1 MTQIMLHVGVHKTA
15 TTHMQASLRLS
26 RARLNAAGVSYWD
39 LKTLRAGGSD
49 VADHLQLAEGRLASG
64 VKQMLDGH
72 DRLLISEE
80 NMLRLPY
87 KMGEGPNPILY
98 ERGHQLIA
106 QMGQGAPEQQ
116 VDVALSLR
124 DYAGYFRSLYTQTLM
139 GGYFPSFKRF
149 ITRSSYDVCTW
160 VHLVDRIHAL
170 PNVLRII
177 VWRYEAYGMLVQTIF
192 AGMIGEDLGTIPL
205 VPERS
210 RSGLSEQ
217 AVAALRDHQARDPGH
232 NRRLHKIPRRPI
244 AQAAR
249 DAFPTGAQYPKFDPS
264 QAADLKL
271 SAQRYAA
278 DIAEIAAMPKVH
290 LLKA

>member
-124 DYAGYFRSLYTQTLM
+124 DYASYFRSLYTQTLM